1 MASDGPSLS
10 GVDALLARARALLE
24 GAEEA
29 DDATRLKALEDLHNL
44 LEEQLD
50 RGVEQNPPRH

>member
-1 MASDGPSLS
+1 M
-10 GVDALLARARALLE
+10 DALLARARSLLE

-29 DDATRLKALEDLHNL
+29 DDATRLKALEDLHHL